1 MKIFTQSVI
10 QFTKTKPL
18 LLVYIKN
25 STRNAQEKYVLSPR
39 RQTLTNTVW
48 ANVNIKY
55 TKFLQYLNWR
65 EKQWQNMWKSVTWC
79 LNVYFIFD
87 WHIKIEFPWWSQ
99 IKRSRT
105 CHISNTHCVRYLLM
119 KMEKLSFQKNT
130 QTMTMKMNAFT
141 YMNMSLRLK
150 CKK

>member
-25 STRNAQEKYVLSPR
+25 SAWNAQEKYVLSPW
-39 RQTLTNTVW
+39 RQALTNTVW
-48 ANVNIKY
+48 AIVNIKY
-55 TKFLQYLNWR
+55 RKFLQYLNWR

-87 WHIKIEFPWWSQ
+87 WHIKIELPWWSQ
-99 IKRSRT
+99 IKRLRT
-105 CHISNTHCVRYLLM
+105 YVTSATRIASDICWWKWRNCRS
-119 KMEKLSFQKNT
+119 KKNT
-130 QTMTMKMNAFT
+130 EDDNEDGCF
-141 YMNMSLRLK
+141 Y
-150 CKK
+150 